1 MKKTFLFC
9 VALAFVIVGATSVA
23 SSAASGPAMMNAAMT
38 PTVVVAGSLKW
49 TADPQMKGVSE
60 AVLYGDPTKTGV
72 YVMRYKLD
80 NGVKFPAH
88 WHTNTEQ
95 VTVLSGI
102 FLVGIGDTWDAAK
115 MTALPAGSFVSV
127 PPNLHHYAQAKG
139 EVIVQVTGMG
149 PETMNMVK
157 TASHM

>member
-9 VALAFVIVGATSVA
+9 VALAFVFVGLTSVA
-23 SSAASGPAMMNAAMT
+23 RSAASGPAMMNAAMT
-38 PTVVVAGSLKW
+38 PTVVPAGSVKW
-49 TADPQMKGVSE
+49 TPYPQMKGVST

-95 VTVLSGI
+95 VTILSGT
-102 FLVGIGDTWDAAK
+102 FLVGLGDTWNAAK
-115 MTALPAGSFVSV
+115 MTALPAGSFVSI
-127 PPNLHHYAQAKG
+127 PPNLHHYAQSKG
-139 EVIVQVTGMG
+139 EVILQITGMG
-149 PETMNMVK
+149 PESMNMVK
-157 TASHM
+157 ATK